1 MTDWLRRLFARLTR
15 DREVA
20 RIRRDPFLDDPAAV
34 EDDYRRLRQS
44 PGLTGGGGV
53 VLAGRGCFGAGIPR
67 RRPKH
72 YPAKVEA

>member
-34 EDDYRRLRQS
+34 VDDYRRLR
-44 PGLTGGGGV
+44 
-53 VLAGRGCFGAGIPR
+53 LAHRG
-67 RRPKH
+67 
-72 YPAKVEA
+72 